1 MVMEEAVDGEMSL
14 SNMVLGFMED
24 FERDHQRRLENDDD
38 DDEGSSGGDTAES
51 KAFWQT
57 QHSQL
62 HEALAKT
69 SPAESRIRADT
80 EEAVK
85 SMRAAAACSCT
96 GRGRP
101 AARDCRLCMLRHVA
115 DRLRD
120 AGYNSALC
128 KSKWTRSPDIPSG
141 TRLFLS
147 RFSDSGHHLRR
158 TSTSTLSDLR
168 NYNTYVS
175 CSTSQK
181 SEPDTFD
188 AEQVGSFVR
197 SFCFTSLFGHRPLH
211 ADVFNFRNVRRR
223 AQLRGG
229 GGADEERQ
237 GGARGGGA
245 QLPRRVRGGAR
256 QRRVPRAGDRAAGG
270 VRGAGRPPA
279 RRRQGHVR
287 RGQAVHEGEQ
297 HAHGA
302 LEEAQVH
309 AGEVARH
316 ARADGAGG
324 RGGDARGGSVGDGR
338 RLAGEADQVQG
349 VHAHLRLWPERGGGR
364 VMEYRYILPSCIS
377 SSTSI

>member
-168 NYNTYVS
+168 NYNT
-175 CSTSQK
+175 
-181 SEPDTFD
+181 
-188 AEQVGSFVR
+188 
-197 SFCFTSLFGHRPLH
+197 
-211 ADVFNFRNVRRR
+211 R